1 MTPPFVQ
8 ILKNKK
14 PSPNFMGGGG
24 GMATYFGFRFFARQK
39 NILPP
44 FKN

>member
-14 PSPNFMGGGG
+14 PSPNFMGGG
-24 GMATYFGFRFFARQK
+24 MASYFGFRFFARQK

>member
-24 GMATYFGFRFFARQK
+24 MASYFGFRFFARQK